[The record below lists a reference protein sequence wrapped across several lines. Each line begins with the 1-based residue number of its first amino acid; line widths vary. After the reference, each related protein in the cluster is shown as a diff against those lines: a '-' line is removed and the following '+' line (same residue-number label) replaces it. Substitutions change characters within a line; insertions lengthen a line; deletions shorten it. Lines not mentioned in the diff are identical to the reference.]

1 MRRLPVD
8 QLPVLRQAV
17 ALHDQGRLWEAE
29 QLYRQ
34 VLTRDD
40 RYFAALY
47 QFGILRVQQR
57 QFGDAAVLFRRA
69 LKVDKDSADAHQ
81 YLAYVLTAL
90 GRPREAVRSYRQ
102 ALALRPDF
110 AEAHNNLGHALQML
124 GQTDAA
130 IKHYEKALTVRSDYA
145 EALNNLGN
153 ALHLLGRSAEAIR
166 HFESAISIAPNYA
179 EACWNLG
186 AALRS
191 VGRAQ
196 DAIGAY
202 ERAIAI
208 NPRYV
213 EAYNGLGNTLRIL
226 GRYQE
231 AAEQYE
237 KALALDPGY
246 SLAHLNLADVLLVLQ
261 RADEAIAEYDK
272 VLALAPEDA
281 DALSKKAL
289 ALAIL
294 KRYGEAIPLY
304 ERALA
309 LNAHHQDAFNGLASA
324 AMAACEWRLSK
335 LLSEKVP
342 ARVAKGLFFPAF
354 EFLAC
359 SDDHSLQLACAKT
372 YVAHKF
378 PDVARKFHQG
388 ARWVNDKIRIA
399 YLSCGFHR
407 HPTAYLSAELFEIH
421 DRSRFEVFG
430 FSTGPEDGSDIRAR
444 LVKAFDHFH
453 DVRDKNDYEVATL
466 MNDLRIDIAVDRSGH
481 TAIARTGIL
490 AHRPAPVQVSYIGFP
505 GTLGADF
512 FDYVIADGTVLPID
526 HQRYYSEKIV
536 HLPDCY
542 LSHDSKQA
550 PAPEA
555 PSRRF
560 VGLPDSGFVFCSFNN
575 CYKIT
580 PPMFDIWMRLLDRVD
595 GSVLWLLRDNA
606 AAEDNLRR
614 EAAARSI
621 DPRRLVFAERVTLE
635 QHLARHRLADLFLD
649 TLPFNA
655 HTTASDA
662 LWAGLPVLTCEGRS
676 FAGRV
681 AASLLK
687 AVGLP
692 DLITDNLQ
700 DYEALAAKLASE
712 RTQLDEI
719 RARLQRNRL
728 TYPLFDSHRYRRH
741 IEAAY
746 RQMWEIWQRG
756 EAPHAFAVTPDTL
769 APLPQMPA

>member
-1 MRRLPVD
+1 MRRPPID
-8 QLPVLRQAV
+8 QLPVLRQAI

-29 QLYRQ
+29 QFYRQ
-34 VLTRDD
+34 MLTRDD
-40 RYFAALY
+40 RYFFALCR
-47 QFGILRVQQR
+47 FGVLRIQQR
-57 QFGDAAVLFRRA
+57 QFEDAAVLLRRA

-81 YLAYVLTAL
+81 YLAYALTAL
-90 GRPREAVRSYRQ
+90 GRPQEAIRSYRK

-124 GQTDAA
+124 GQIDAA
-130 IKHYEKALTVRSDYA
+130 IKHYQKALTIRTDYA
-145 EALNNLGN
+145 EAHNNLGN
-153 ALHLLGRSAEAIR
+153 ALLLLDRSAEAIR
-166 HFESAISIAPNYA
+166 HFESAIAIAPNYA

-191 VGRAQ
+191 VDRAE

-213 EAYNGLGNTLRIL
+213 EAYNGLGNTFRIL

-237 KALALDPGY
+237 KALALDPKY
-246 SLAHLNLADVLLVLQ
+246 PLARLNLGDVLLMLQ
-261 RADEAIAEYDK
+261 RADEAFSEYDK
-272 VLALAPEDA
+272 VLTLAPDDT
-281 DALSKKAL
+281 DALSKKAQ

-309 LNAHHQDAFNGLASA
+309 LNARHQDAFNGLTST
-324 AMAACEWRLSK
+324 AMAACEWRLSR
-335 LLSEKVP
+335 LLSEEVS

-359 SDDHSLQLACAKT
+359 SDDPSLQLACAST
-372 YVAHKF
+372 YVSRKL
-378 PDVARKFHQG
+378 PYIARKFHQG
-388 ARWVNDKIRIA
+388 PRWLNDKIRIA

-407 HPTAYLSAELFEIH
+407 HPTAYLSVELFEIH

-444 LVKAFDHFH
+444 LVKAFDRFH
-453 DVRDKNDYEVATL
+453 DVRDKSDYEVAAL
-466 MNDLRIDIAVDRSGH
+466 MNDMRIDIAVDRSGYAA
-481 TAIARTGIL
+481 TARTGIL
-490 AHRPAPVQVSYIGFP
+490 AHRPAPVQVNYIGFP

-512 FDYVIADGTVLPID
+512 FDYVIADGTVLPMD
-526 HQRYYSEKIV
+526 QQRYYLEKIV

-542 LSHDSKQA
+542 LSNDSKRVI
-550 PAPEA
+550 APET
-555 PSRRF
+555 PSRQS
-560 VGLPDSGFVFCSFNN
+560 VGLPDRGFVFCCFNH

-580 PPMFDIWMRLLDRVD
+580 PPVFDVWMRLLDQVE
-595 GSVLWLLRDNA
+595 GSVLWLLRDNT

-621 DPRRLVFAERVTLE
+621 DPRRLVFAERVALE

-655 HTTASDA
+655 HTTAGDA
-662 LWAGLPVLTCEGRS
+662 LWAGLPVLTCQGRS
-676 FAGRV
+676 LAGRV

-687 AVGLP
+687 AIGMP

-700 DYEALAAKLASE
+700 DYEALAAKIASD
-712 RTQLDEI
+712 RAQLDEI

-746 RQMWEIWQRG
+746 CQMWEIWQRG
-756 EAPHAFAVTPDTL
+756 EAPHAFAVTSDIPE
-769 APLPQMPA
+769 PLPQMRA